1 MVGCELMSILTLPK
15 KLKIMSNKKKNN
27 SHIPAEAVNNVAPQV
42 KRVNHEAKQ
51 KDQGDKIVKII
62 FGALIVLAV
71 LYIIWSFFIVQ

>member
-1 MVGCELMSILTLPK
+1 MLISILTLPK

-42 KRVNHEAKQ
+42 KRVNHESKQ

-71 LYIIWSFFIVQ
+71 IYIIWSFFIVQ